1 VRERIEALRIGLKRG
16 WTLEGSLV
24 ETVIGD
30 ANLVF
35 GEDDELRLAFH
46 SRRDVEALRKDLKWI
61 GGSPWTVYAALGLE
75 HFDEFAARIREDL
88 ESDFLILRD
97 GYRREVEKAIR
108 NGVEAKMRKQP
119 DASKPEPH
127 VVEALVS
134 GQMNDFF
141 KDFDSLEA
149 FTLRRFQVAAMR
161 ALAEHGNE
169 TDAHHARRLIELGD
183 RDITNE
189 CVSLLSR
196 LGEKDD
202 APVLIEAAEKK
213 LHFDDAVNAARAAL
227 TVSRNSVDTV
237 TALIATGV
245 PGLVSA
251 AVSGL
256 DDASVEDVVP
266 IILPLLASKR
276 PEIRRIGVDYL
287 IRRLDRDQQARL
299 IDLYIE
305 HENYYYYNVV
315 SRLDRSLY
323 APGWVRVDSK
333 ET

>member
-1 VRERIEALRIGLKRG
+1 
-16 WTLEGSLV
+16 
-24 ETVIGD
+24 
-30 ANLVF
+30 
-35 GEDDELRLAFH
+35 
-46 SRRDVEALRKDLKWI
+46 
-61 GGSPWTVYAALGLE
+61 
-75 HFDEFAARIREDL
+75 
-88 ESDFLILRD
+88 
-97 GYRREVEKAIR
+97 
-108 NGVEAKMRKQP
+108 M
-119 DASKPEPH
+119 
-127 VVEALVS
+127 
-134 GQMNDFF
+134 
-141 KDFDSLEA
+141 
-149 FTLRRFQVAAMR
+149 
-161 ALAEHGNE
+161 
-169 TDAHHARRLIELGD
+169 
-183 RDITNE
+183 
-189 CVSLLSR
+189 
-196 LGEKDD
+196 
-202 APVLIEAAEKK
+202 
-213 LHFDDAVNAARAAL
+213 NAARAAL